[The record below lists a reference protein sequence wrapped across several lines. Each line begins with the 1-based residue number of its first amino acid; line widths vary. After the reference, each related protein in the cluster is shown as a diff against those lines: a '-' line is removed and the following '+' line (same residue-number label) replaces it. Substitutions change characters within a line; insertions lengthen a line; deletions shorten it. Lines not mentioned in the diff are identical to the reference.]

1 MLWLGI
7 DGGGTKTA
15 CSLYNDRLERLDRL
29 VLSTCHYAQAGLN
42 GMYEVLAQG
51 IAWAEQRA
59 TALVGG
65 ACTTDVGAL
74 GIGFA
79 MCGYGEG
86 AATTA
91 SIDRLVHDVAGE
103 HPYVLVNDVEAAW
116 AAGLTCTDG
125 IAIIAGTGSIAL
137 GVRGKARMRCG
148 GWDYELGDEG
158 SGGWLGKEVLRVF
171 TRQADGRDPRGAL
184 YELVRDTLDLHDDFD
199 IIAWAQAHYA
209 RRSDVASLA
218 PLASRAAAAG
228 DASAQAIFARAAVE
242 EADLVRAI
250 KARLFDA
257 GPLCDPRETRP
268 AIVPAQHP
276 APGSASVRDQHAPIP
291 VTYSGG
297 TFNAGAHILEP
308 LARALPAGC
317 TLVKPAHEPDLGP
330 VLLLRKKLGCTS

>member
-91 SIDRLVHDVAGE
+91 SIDRLVHDAAGA

-116 AAGLTCTDG
+116 AAGTHLY
-125 IAIIAGTGSIAL
+125 
-137 GVRGKARMRCG
+137 RRHRHHCG
-148 GWDYELGDEG
+148 HRIHRPG
-158 SGGWLGKEVLRVF
+158 R
-171 TRQADGRDPRGAL
+171 TRQ
-184 YELVRDTLDLHDDFD
+184 
-199 IIAWAQAHYA
+199 
-209 RRSDVASLA
+209 
-218 PLASRAAAAG
+218 
-228 DASAQAIFARAAVE
+228 
-242 EADLVRAI
+242 
-250 KARLFDA
+250 
-257 GPLCDPRETRP
+257 
-268 AIVPAQHP
+268 
-276 APGSASVRDQHAPIP
+276 
-291 VTYSGG
+291 
-297 TFNAGAHILEP
+297 GAHAVRRLG
-308 LARALPAGC
+308 LRAG
-317 TLVKPAHEPDLGP
+317 
-330 VLLLRKKLGCTS
+330 R